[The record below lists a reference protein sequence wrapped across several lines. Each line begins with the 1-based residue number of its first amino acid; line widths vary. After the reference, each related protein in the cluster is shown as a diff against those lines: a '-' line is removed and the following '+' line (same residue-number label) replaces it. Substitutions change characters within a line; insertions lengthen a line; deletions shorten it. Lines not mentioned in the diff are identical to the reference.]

1 MTEVK
6 HLTGEDDV
14 GHVVPS
20 LPAAAAAAAIVL
32 VVKELLVLQVQGG
45 LVVGGKL
52 VFVSD
57 ASLVVCHELKHS
69 GELEQAGDITPRVAR
84 QRDDVL
90 PAARVFPPAADS
102 GKVRPAGS

>member
-20 LPAAAAAAAIVL
+20 LPATAVVL
-32 VVKELLVLQVQGG
+32 AVKELLVLQIQGG
-45 LVVGGKL
+45 LAVGGKL
-52 VFVSD
+52 VLVGD

-69 GELEQAGDITPRVAR
+69 GELEQVGDITPQAAR
-84 QRDDVL
+84 QCDDVL

-102 GKVRPAGS
+102 SRVPPAGS

>member
-20 LPAAAAAAAIVL
+20 LPATAVVL

-45 LVVGGKL
+45 LAVGGKL
-52 VFVSD
+52 ALVSD

-69 GELEQAGDITPRVAR
+69 GELEQVDDITPGAAR
-84 QRDDVL
+84 QCDDV
-90 PAARVFPPAADS
+90 
-102 GKVRPAGS
+102 

>member
-20 LPAAAAAAAIVL
+20 FPAAAVVL
-32 VVKELLVLQVQGG
+32 VVKELLLLQVQGG
-45 LVVGGKL
+45 LAVGGKL
-52 VFVSD
+52 VLVSD

-69 GELEQAGDITPRVAR
+69 GELERGGDITARAAR
-84 QRDDVL
+84 QCDDV
-90 PAARVFPPAADS
+90 
-102 GKVRPAGS
+102 